1 VKPLGTRGSERSS
14 QPINLQARNVVVPG
28 QKLNFKELM
37 TTNRLFSPALR
48 RTATLALLVGTLAL
62 AGCGNATKSVSST
75 GANGQVTTQ
84 TVPNVHFAKTKF
96 VLHAGLAF
104 GAIHRYIYKPLRAGA
119 LHSGA
124 PGRVKVLLKGAAAA
138 AFAVHELRLA
148 HDDALSSNLLRPLT
162 NKVDGLTG
170 KLTGLVGGLKN
181 GSVNPTA
188 ILNATSATDALGSAS
203 AGLGVGIKDISN
215 SPR

>member
-1 VKPLGTRGSERSS
+1 LE
-14 QPINLQARNVVVPG
+14 ARDAVVPG
-28 QKLNFKELM
+28 QQLNLKERM
-37 TTNRLFSPALR
+37 TTTKLFSPALR
-48 RTATLALLVGTLAL
+48 RVAALVLLVGTLAL
-62 AGCGNATKSVSST
+62 AGCGNATKTVSST

-138 AFAVHELRLA
+138 IFAVHELRLA
-148 HDDALSSNLLRPLT
+148 HNDALSSDLLRPLT
-162 NKVDGLTG
+162 NKVDGLSS

-181 GSVNPTA
+181 GSVNPAA
-188 ILNATSATDALGSAS
+188 ILSATGATDALGSAS
-203 AGLGVGIKDISN
+203 SGLGVGIKDISTAL
-215 SPR
+215 P

>member
-1 VKPLGTRGSERSS
+1 MTIP
-14 QPINLQARNVVVPG
+14 
-28 QKLNFKELM
+28 KLP
-37 TTNRLFSPALR
+37 SPALR
-48 RTATLALLVGTLAL
+48 RVAALGLLFAALGLASCGTATKT
-62 AGCGNATKSVSST
+62 VSST

-138 AFAVHELRLA
+138 VFAVHELKLA
-148 HDDALSSNLLRPLT
+148 HDDALSSDLLRPLT
-162 NKVDGLTG
+162 NKVDGLSS
-170 KLTGLVGGLKN
+170 KLTGLVGGLRH
-181 GSVNPTA
+181 GSVSPAA
-188 ILNATSATDALGSAS
+188 ILSANGAADTLGSAS
-203 AGLGVGIKDISN
+203 SDLGVGIKDISAGVQ
-215 SPR
+215 